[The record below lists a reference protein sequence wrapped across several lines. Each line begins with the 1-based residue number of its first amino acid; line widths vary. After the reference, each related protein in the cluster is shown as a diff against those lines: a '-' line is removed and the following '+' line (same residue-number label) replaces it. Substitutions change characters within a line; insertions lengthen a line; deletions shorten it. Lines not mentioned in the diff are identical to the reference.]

1 MLWFSILNKSSDWTF
16 SCFQSVWG
24 KDWVWSRTAAG
35 QGMGSRAGKWCGR
48 QVGWLCGGSC
58 RGWRGHFGYVP
69 LALLSSVCLN
79 SIQLYFLN
87 PIWFCKFS
95 IQVSQWRAHPR
106 LRLNVMIRETAPV
119 TWGTGPQNRAE
130 YAVHVLCKNEDI
142 QLSPFMAEIVPAP
155 GKDFYPDKVINL
167 PTLIF
172 VKNYS

>member
-16 SCFQSVWG
+16 SCFQSIWG

-119 TWGTGPQNRAE
+119 TWGTGPQNRANMLFMCSVRMRTSSS
-130 YAVHVLCKNEDI
+130 A
-142 QLSPFMAEIVPAP
+142 LSWLKSYLLQE
-155 GKDFYPDKVINL
+155 KTS
-167 PTLIF
+167 TLTR
-172 VKNYS
+172 